1 MRTIICTLL
10 PIALFSAC
18 SDNSSDAASKDE
30 HHDEVHHHD
39 SANEHMHE
47 SSFEELVARFEGPE
61 RDDYQQPDKVI
72 EWLAI
77 DSGMTIMD
85 IGAGTGYFSF
95 RLHKAGANVIAADVD
110 SAFQEYI
117 RHKRDSLGISA
128 DLLQLRLLPYDSP
141 SLSPG
146 EADKVLIV
154 NTWHHI
160 ENREDYG
167 NAIKEGLSPD
177 GELVIIDFFK
187 HELPVG
193 PPPAHK
199 LSAEDVHKELETA
212 GFSVIETN
220 DTLLPY
226 QYCIRARR

>member
-1 MRTIICTLL
+1 MRFLSCG
-10 PIALFSAC
+10 LFSVALLSAC
-18 SDNSSDAASKDE
+18 TGSRSEAGSKDG
-30 HHDEVHHHD
+30 HHDEVHLHD

-61 RDDYQQPDKVI
+61 RDEYQQPAKVLD
-72 EWLAI
+72 WLGI
-77 DSGMTIMD
+77 QPGMTIMD

-95 RLHKAGANVIAADVD
+95 RLQEAGAKVIAADVD
-110 SAFQEYI
+110 SAFQDYI
-117 RHKRDSLGISA
+117 RHKRDSLGIPS
-128 DLLQLRLLPYDSP
+128 DMLQLRLLPYDSP

-146 EADKVLIV
+146 EANMVLIV

-160 ENREDYG
+160 EDREEYAR
-167 NAIKEGLSPD
+167 AIMNGLTPE

-199 LSAEDVHKELETA
+199 LSAEEVITELRSA
-212 GFSVIETN
+212 GFVNIDRTDS
-220 DTLLPY
+220 LLHY
-226 QYCIRARR
+226 QYCIRASR